1 MTEPHY
7 FWQRPEFRVNPMT
20 DLSEEEFVLRLE
32 EIIEDLD
39 YEEQPEVTP

>member
-1 MTEPHY
+1 
-7 FWQRPEFRVNPMT
+7 MT
-20 DLSEEEFVLRLE
+20 DLSEEELVLRLE